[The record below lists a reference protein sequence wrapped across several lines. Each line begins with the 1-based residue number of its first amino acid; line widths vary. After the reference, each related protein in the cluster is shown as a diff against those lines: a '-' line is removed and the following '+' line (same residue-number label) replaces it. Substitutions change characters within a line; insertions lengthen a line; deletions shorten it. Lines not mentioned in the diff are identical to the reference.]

1 MKGQGGL
8 ISMER
13 QQAYP
18 FLKTIKR
25 MLDNVT
31 EQNPKL
37 YLYFITYTLA
47 ETVYPFFSILL
58 PKLLI
63 MEMTLGEKA
72 RLESIFFIV
81 LGYFIGSSITGFIK
95 SYIIQTTYMKKCYL
109 RMSFLRDIFSKLA
122 NMDYKYVEDPKFLDE
137 NGKALESCE
146 SNNNGVEGVYHK
158 LFSVPAVILTVL
170 ILSIWIGSVS
180 ILILL
185 GLLIK
190 LATSM
195 WLKRKVNFYEYN
207 MKGDIQKQE
216 RKKRYY
222 YETSY
227 DFGYGKDIRIYN
239 LKDRV
244 LANYKE
250 EINKFIYLK
259 KLIANKEFVLGFFG
273 LLSILVSDCLLYGI
287 LALKVVNGMS
297 IADFSMYLALIQ
309 QLAFSLNMLGE
320 DLSFIYREAA
330 YVYDLFVFLDKDLGD
345 KGGSEKAIKD
355 DTLEIEFRNVSFKYP
370 RTDKYIFKNLN
381 LKIPKGQKLAIV
393 GVNGAGKSTL
403 VKLMTGL
410 YKVDEGQ
417 ILINGIPIDRF
428 DKRELYSMF
437 SVVFQDV
444 NILAYTVE
452 ENVACKSSDID
463 REKVWSVLDKVGLG
477 DKIRGF
483 KKGLCQILL
492 KIIDENGVE
501 LSGGENQKIAIAR
514 ALYKDAALVILD
526 EPTAALDPLA
536 EAEIYEHFNTLV
548 GGKTAI
554 YISHRMSS
562 SVFCDRILVIE
573 SGTVADF
580 DTHKNLMEKKDSLY
594 YKLFNSQAVNYQLN

>member
-1 MKGQGGL
+1 MITVNDIAVEFGG
-8 ISMER
+8 
-13 QQAYP
+13 
-18 FLKTIKR
+18 
-25 MLDNVT
+25 
-31 EQNPKL
+31 
-37 YLYFITYTLA
+37 
-47 ETVYPFFSILL
+47 
-58 PKLLI
+58 
-63 MEMTLGEKA
+63 
-72 RLESIFFIV
+72 
-81 LGYFIGSSITGFIK
+81 
-95 SYIIQTTYMKKCYL
+95 TT
-109 RMSFLRDIFSKLA
+109 
-122 NMDYKYVEDPKFLDE
+122 
-137 NGKALESCE
+137 
-146 SNNNGVEGVYHK
+146 
-158 LFSVPAVILTVL
+158 LFSEVTFA
-170 ILSIWIGSVS
+170 
-180 ILILL
+180 
-185 GLLIK
+185 
-190 LATSM
+190 
-195 WLKRKVNFYEYN
+195 
-207 MKGDIQKQE
+207 
-216 RKKRYY
+216 
-222 YETSY
+222 
-227 DFGYGKDIRIYN
+227 
-239 LKDRV
+239 
-244 LANYKE
+244 
-250 EINKFIYLK
+250 IN
-259 KLIANKEFVLGFFG
+259 E
-273 LLSILVSDCLLYGI
+273 
-287 LALKVVNGMS
+287 
-297 IADFSMYLALIQ
+297 
-309 QLAFSLNMLGE
+309 
-320 DLSFIYREAA
+320 
-330 YVYDLFVFLDKDLGD
+330 
-345 KGGSEKAIKD
+345 
-355 DTLEIEFRNVSFKYP
+355 
-370 RTDKYIFKNLN
+370 TDKIALMGK
-381 LKIPKGQKLAIV
+381 
-393 GVNGAGKSTL
+393 NGAGKSTL